1 MDIGEKNQAYLAGLI
16 KLQGTVEPWRCVSL
30 VKLNLRLY

>member
-1 MDIGEKNQAYLAGLI
+1 MDIGEKNQAYLTDLI
-16 KLQGTVEPWRCVSL
+16 KLQRTVEPWQCVSV